1 MSNNGIYIALGGSGI
16 KSLARLKAKIYAEYS
31 DKSLFEQE
39 NNFLFIYTQ
48 TTMHNFLRLIVFY
61 K

>member
-1 MSNNGIYIALGGSGI
+1 MTNSYLYIALVGAGI
-16 KSLARLKAKIYAEYS
+16 KSLARLKAKIYAKYL

-39 NNFLFIYTQ
+39 NSFLFMDIDK
-48 TTMHNFLRLIVFY
+48 N

>member
-1 MSNNGIYIALGGSGI
+1 MNNNSIYISLGGAGI

-39 NNFLFIYTQ
+39 NIFL
-48 TTMHNFLRLIVFY
+48 L
-61 K
+61 